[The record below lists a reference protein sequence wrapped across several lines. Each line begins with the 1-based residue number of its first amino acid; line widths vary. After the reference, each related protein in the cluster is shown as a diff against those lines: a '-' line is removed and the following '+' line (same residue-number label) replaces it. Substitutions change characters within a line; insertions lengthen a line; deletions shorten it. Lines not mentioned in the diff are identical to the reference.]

1 MSIDRRNFLKGLA
14 VGAVSLGAGSVM
26 GPAVA
31 RPGKELVPGAVGIL
45 YDATQCIGCKAC
57 EVACKEVNDLPPVEN
72 PALGQ
77 AYGVEGVWDAGDD
90 LDSRTMNKI
99 KAYPGL
105 QAVEASRADTVLA
118 EPTVGG
124 PKADA
129 VSFVKRACMHCV
141 DPDCV
146 SACPVSALTKNP
158 ITGIVQYNP
167 DACIG
172 CRYCQ
177 VACPFNIPKFEF
189 DKTFPKIVK
198 CQMCTDLVE
207 AGGIPAC
214 CEACPTG
221 ASLFGPVAELRE
233 EGHRRLAA
241 EPGARIEYPIH
252 ALDREDTKVATVA
265 QYTPR
270 IYGETETG
278 GTQYMLM
285 ADVPFEELGLPKL
298 SDQSRARLSET
309 IQHTLYDGMVAPALL
324 LGGLVFAA
332 YRNTRDERALADN
345 EMGDAPDAGASTAK
359 AKQPNA
365 QAQSKEGRRL

>member
-14 VGAVSLGAGSVM
+14 VGAASLGAGSVM

-31 RPGKELVPGAVGIL
+31 RSGKELVPGAVGIL

-57 EVACKEVNDLPPVEN
+57 EVACKEANDLPPVEN
-72 PALGQ
+72 PALDQ
-77 AYGVEGVWDAGDD
+77 AYGVEGVWDAADD
-90 LDSRTMNKI
+90 LNSRTMNKI

-105 QAVEASRADTVLA
+105 QAVEASRADAVLA

-124 PKADA
+124 AKADA

-158 ITGIVQYNP
+158 ETGIVQYNP

-177 VACPFNIPKFEF
+177 IACPFNIPKFEF

-214 CEACPTG
+214 CDACPTG

-241 EPGARIEYPIH
+241 EPGSSIEYPIH
-252 ALDREDTKVATVA
+252 SLNSGDSKVATVA
-265 QYTPR
+265 DYTPR

-285 ADVPFEELGLPKL
+285 ADVPFEDLGLPAL
-298 SDQSRARLSET
+298 GDESRARLSET
-309 IQHTLYDGMVAPALL
+309 IQHTLYGGMIAPTLL
-324 LGGLVFAA
+324 LGGLVYAA
-332 YRNTRDERALADN
+332 YRNTREEREHADDEIAD
-345 EMGDAPDAGASTAK
+345 DPAGARTAVTD
-359 AKQPNA
+359 
-365 QAQSKEGRRL
+365 AQSQEGRRS